1 MKRVA
6 STSTMRE
13 DASRCNFTANVKP
26 DLLHTRVNAS
36 NTPDKAFENKAHIEY
51 IAEYKAYTNATFLRK
66 GVERG
71 QDLFM

>member
-1 MKRVA
+1 MKRVASTSTSNEMKRVA

-36 NTPDKAFENKAHIEY
+36 NTPDKAFENKAH
-51 IAEYKAYTNATFLRK
+51 K
-66 GVERG
+66 
-71 QDLFM
+71 